1 MKLQKDITFV
11 PDFIKME
18 PGTKYGTAAGK
29 LYGIN
34 LVDSANK
41 RIFCRFL

>member
-34 LVDSANK
+34 LWTLLIKN
-41 RIFCRFL
+41 LL